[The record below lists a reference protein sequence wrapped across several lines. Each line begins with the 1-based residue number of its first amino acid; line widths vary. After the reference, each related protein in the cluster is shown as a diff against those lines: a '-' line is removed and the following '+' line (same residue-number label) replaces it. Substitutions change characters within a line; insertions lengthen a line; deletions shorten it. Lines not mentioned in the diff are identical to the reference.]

1 MRPLS
6 LDDYMALSLTQPVT
20 ASSIAWAQ
28 WDQAFLKLHQV
39 YSQVPNRQA
48 HYLQLKLLSGK
59 NARTWDSMD
68 FT

>member
-1 MRPLS
+1 MFDKNEIAATLRR
-6 LDDYMALSLTQPVT
+6 DR
-20 ASSIAWAQ
+20 SSCIIGEVHILM
-28 WDQAFLKLHQV
+28 LKGQLI
-39 YSQVPNRQA
+39 SKGPFGMGA